1 MLIFLDIDGVLLPY
15 TAAREGF
22 DPGCLWRFEEV
33 VREVEAARIVISSDW
48 RLVMPLDAI
57 RELFSVDV
65 AERIVGATPVLQG
78 MRRLNRYREVLA
90 YVRAQPAPV
99 PWVAVDDD
107 PWNYPEEAVD
117 VNLVMTDPDRGLDAP
132 AAARLRRLLRG
143 VPTDQELQ
151 DRRRRLERGGPLDQ

>member
-1 MLIFLDIDGVLLPY
+1 MLIFLDIDGVLRPY

-22 DPGCLWRFEEV
+22 DPDCLWRFEEV

-57 RELFSVDV
+57 RELFSAEV

-90 YVRAQPAPV
+90 YARAQPAPV
-99 PWVAVDDD
+99 SWVAVDDD

-117 VNLVMTDPDRGLDAP
+117 VNLLLTDPDRGLDAP
-132 AAARLRRLLRG
+132 AAARLRRLLAG
-143 VPTDQELQ
+143 GPTGQGLP
-151 DRRRRLERGGPLDQ
+151 DRRRSLERGGPLDP